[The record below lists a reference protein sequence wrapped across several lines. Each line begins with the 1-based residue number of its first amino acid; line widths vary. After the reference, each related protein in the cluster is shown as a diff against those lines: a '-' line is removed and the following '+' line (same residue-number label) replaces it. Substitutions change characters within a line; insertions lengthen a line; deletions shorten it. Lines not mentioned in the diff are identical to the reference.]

1 MKSIIILNFI
11 VIILSIRIT
20 HAIEC
25 SSVSDPKVKN
35 MVEDL
40 SQITVD
46 EKFAGSC
53 AINEEI
59 ARNASWKDQIDKKI
73 QRVQSLDYPELD
85 QLFTHLVVNDK
96 TAEMLYQKKAP
107 IEEIVSFKMSQLE
120 PKKKQLEQ
128 DVKKELRQKITKMN
142 DTLKK
147 MAEEKSC
154 VHDAEFKLLPQNGIQ
169 HSQESITSKEEALNE
184 FKKRITEIETQ
195 KKTTICSQP
204 IGNISQLS
212 QVSNK
217 VQLEL
222 GEDVFFADNQWTF
235 DDTKSSKLKKMID
248 EKLKSNRP
256 NCERKIR
263 TVQIETSSS
272 LLRNQITDPLGN
284 EIPQASWDFQTL
296 SRLRAEE
303 IGKKIKDNYGLDYK
317 QFALDHAGS
326 NGNGSSGPCPYK
338 LVKNNNGTY
347 KVDRNSID
355 EKELKKHRYGKIN
368 IEFDEVGDGCL
379 KVEAPKLSPNH
390 FHYRSKCYSV
400 ILQCK
405 NPSSL

>member
-1 MKSIIILNFI
+1 
-11 VIILSIRIT
+11 
-20 HAIEC
+20 
-25 SSVSDPKVKN
+25 

-40 SQITVD
+40 SKITVD

-53 AINEEI
+53 AIDEEM
-59 ARNASWKDQIDKKI
+59 AKNANWKDQIDKKVKG
-73 QRVQSLDYPELD
+73 VQSLDYPELD
-85 QLFTHLVVNDK
+85 QLFTHLAVDGE
-96 TAEMLYQKKAP
+96 TTDMLYQKKIPRDKIA
-107 IEEIVSFKMSQLE
+107 EFNVFKLE

-128 DVKKELRQKITKMN
+128 DIKKELRQKITNMN

-154 VHDAEFKLLPQNGIQ
+154 VHDAEFKLLAQNGVQ

-184 FKKRITEIETQ
+184 FKKRITEIEAQ
-195 KKTTICSQP
+195 NKTTICSQP

-235 DDTKSSKLKKMID
+235 DDKKSAKLKKMID

-263 TVQIETSSS
+263 SVQVETSSS

-284 EIPQASWDFQTL
+284 EIQNLSWDFLTL
-296 SRLRAEE
+296 SKLRAEE
-303 IGKKIKDNYGLDYK
+303 IGNKIKEGYDLKYD
-317 QFALDHAGS
+317 QFALNSAGS
-326 NGNGSSGPCPYK
+326 NGNGTSGPCPYK
-338 LVKNNNGTY
+338 LLKNKNGTY

-379 KVEAPKLSPNH
+379 KVEAPKVSPNH